1 MRYVTAF
8 AVSVRQG
15 NPNPNPEPNPNP
27 NSSPSPNPSPNP
39 RALTLTPTLTIT
51 ITPNQVRQIDA
62 PDPATLKPA
71 VRLLLGGGVQLG
83 QITVTVTNTSYT
95 ASTARRH
102 LGAAPTPAAAVATSV
117 GSSTLAA
124 AAEPAAALVAGRR
137 LGVTNATAPSDWV
150 VSVQVAFE
158 GIGEARDAAK
168 RLQAAMPDP
177 NPNPDPSPNTDPN
190 PNPDPSPEYPNP
202 TS

>member
-1 MRYVTAF
+1 M
-8 AVSVRQG
+8 
-15 NPNPNPEPNPNP
+15 
-27 NSSPSPNPSPNP
+27 
-39 RALTLTPTLTIT
+39 
-51 ITPNQVRQIDA
+51 
-62 PDPATLKPA
+62 
-71 VRLLLGGGVQLG
+71 QLE

-102 LGAAPTPAAAVATSV
+102 LGAAPTPAAAVVTSV

-177 NPNPDPSPNTDPN
+177 NPNPLALTLTQTLILTMILNTLTPN
-190 PNPDPSPEYPNP
+190 PNPHQATMPNAAAAMVALGLAV
-202 TS
+202 TQVNWW